1 MGGGSLSA
9 MNAPSDTPGGKS
21 ATLDFDG
28 PLHIVDYGGE
38 GPPLVLIH
46 GLGGSH
52 LNWMLVARPLSSHF
66 RVVAVD
72 LPGFGLT
79 PPAGRSSAVRDQA
92 ALVARYLAAEF
103 DEPAYLVGNSMG
115 GLVALLTADRSPE
128 VVAGLILIDPALP
141 PDAIR
146 RPSLE
151 TVRFLGVPLLPFI
164 GVGLLERQRQKLSV
178 RERVLASM
186 EFVTSDHTSIPEE
199 VLVAGEAMEE
209 ARREMPWS
217 IPSFIDAG
225 RSIARV
231 LANRGSFVSMIHR
244 IGPPV
249 MMVHGAK
256 DDVVPIEFARAIADE
271 RPDWEFV
278 VYHDVGHVPQLE
290 APDKLIRAIVD
301 WELRQNRPLAV

>member
-1 MGGGSLSA
+1 MSA
-9 MNAPSDTPGGKS
+9 PDDSPGGRS
-21 ATLDFDG
+21 ITVDLDG
-28 PLHIVDYGGE
+28 PLHVVDYGGD
-38 GPPLVLIH
+38 GPPLVLVH

-52 LNWMLVARPLSSHF
+52 LNWMLVARPLTSHF
-66 RVVAVD
+66 HVVAVD
-72 LPGFGLT
+72 LPGFGLS
-79 PPAGRSSAVRDQA
+79 PPAGRKSDVRDQA
-92 ALVARYLAAEF
+92 ALVARYIAAGF

-115 GLVALLTADRSPE
+115 GLVALLTADRFPE
-128 VVAGLILIDPALP
+128 VVAGLVLIDPALP

-146 RPSLE
+146 RPSLD

-164 GVGLLERQRQKLSV
+164 GVAVLERQRQKLSV

-209 ARREMPWS
+209 ARRQMPWS

-231 LANRGSFVSMIHR
+231 LAARGSFVAMVHR
-244 IGPPV
+244 IGAPV

-271 RPDWEFV
+271 RPDWELV

-290 APDKLIRAIVD
+290 APDRVVGAIVD
-301 WELRQNRPLAV
+301 WQVRQHRPLAV